1 MKLISTTETAKS
13 GTTSITLIVQSV
25 HGQVIASHAANT
37 IAAAVDK
44 IAATNVNMIYI
55 VDLEAV
61 ESRYTGQWKS
71 HVPALLKKA
80 GHNVQVICGPTDIP
94 NATTPG
100 AFLNFGG
107 TNIYKSAQ
115 VEQMGRLFCD
125 GAVRPG
131 DHFIFTDAW
140 HPGIIN
146 LKYMSELLGIPVTT
160 HGLWHAGSYD
170 PQDFLGRLVGDK
182 PWVRHAEKSFFHA
195 FDHNYFATQFHID
208 MFGNNLLDTNM
219 GTMYNYKESKKIVQ
233 TGWPMEYMQDTL
245 APYKGMKKRDMI
257 LFPHRIAPE
266 KQVEIFRDLATHLP
280 QYEFVVCQDKQLT
293 KHEYHTLLG
302 EAKMVFSANLQETL
316 GISWYEGAIV
326 DAIPMVPDRLSYSE
340 MAFDNFKYPSKWTEN
355 WNSYNVYRPDI
366 CRDII
371 THMDNYTT
379 RLPIIAK
386 QVESLHDNFF
396 SATQLLNRLV

>member
-1 MKLISTTETAKS
+1 
-13 GTTSITLIVQSV
+13 
-25 HGQVIASHAANT
+25 
-37 IAAAVDK
+37 
-44 IAATNVNMIYI
+44 MIYI

-61 ESRYTGQWKS
+61 ESRYTGQWKT
-71 HVPALLKKA
+71 HVPDLLKKA
-80 GHNVQVICGPTDIP
+80 GHNVQVISGPEDIP

-115 VEQMGRLFCD
+115 VEQISRLFCN
-125 GAVRPG
+125 GSICAN

-182 PWVRHAEKSFFHA
+182 PWVRHAEQSFYHA
-195 FDHNYFATQFHID
+195 FDHNYFATTFHIE
-208 MFGNNLLDTNM
+208 MFGKNLLGKGGYDPTANVT
-219 GTMYNYKESKKIVQ
+219 GKVVR
-233 TGWPMEYMQDTL
+233 TGWPMEYFKDIL

-280 QYEFVVCQDKQLT
+280 QYEFVVCQDQQLT

-302 EAKMVFSANLQETL
+302 QAKMVFSANLQETL
-316 GISWYEGAIV
+316 GISWYEGAVV
-326 DAIPMVPDRLSYSE
+326 DAVPMVPDRLSYSE
-340 MAFDNFKYPSKWTEN
+340 MAFDTFKYPSKWTE
-355 WNSYNVYRPDI
+355 SYDAYTVYRPDI
-366 CRDII
+366 CRTIM
-371 THMDNYTT
+371 THMDYYET
-379 RLPIIAK
+379 RLPQITK
-386 QVESLHDNFF
+386 QVEVLHDRFF
-396 SATQLLNRLV
+396 SAKELIQKLN